1 MRTQRFNLVE
11 IVIALG
17 IVAIGVT
24 AVMGFLPMGL
34 NASRDAIADNY
45 AADSGDQLL
54 HYLSST
60 IQEDWS
66 QLANIHTQPPDVA
79 TGSGDLTTDW
89 TVITGTNI
97 YTRDYP
103 TSDGDKTV
111 YRILQQTDVID
122 GTDDD
127 GDGLIDNGT
136 PTTVVDFDAMVR
148 IWKTPTS
155 AWEYNGSTFAP
166 VTDTGY
172 AKRALLN
179 LEISWPAVVNFG
191 ARRKTYYALEVNKP

>member
-1 MRTQRFNLVE
+1 MRAQRFNLVE

-66 QLANIHTQPPDVA
+66 QLDNFDSAPPNVA
-79 TGSGDLTTDW
+79 AGSGDLSTW
-89 TVITGTNI
+89 TVIPGTNI
-97 YTRDYP
+97 YTKDY
-103 TSDGDKTV
+103 GGKTV
-111 YRILQQTDVID
+111 YRILQQTDDIAGV
-122 GTDDD
+122 G
-127 GDGLIDNGT
+127 
-136 PTTVVDFDAMVR
+136 TTVVDFDAMVR
-148 IWKTPTS
+148 IWKTTTA
-155 AWEYNGSTFAP
+155 AWEYDVVNTVW
-166 VTDTGY
+166 VTTTDSGY

-179 LEISWPAVVNFG
+179 LEMSWPAAVNFG

>member
-1 MRTQRFNLVE
+1 MRAQRFNLVE

-66 QLANIHTQPPDVA
+66 QLDNFGSTPPNVA
-79 TGSGDLTTDW
+79 AGSGDLTTW

-97 YTRDYP
+97 YTKDYV
-103 TSDGDKTV
+103 GKTV
-111 YRILQQTDVID
+111 YRILQQTDDID
-122 GTDDD
+122 GI
-127 GDGLIDNGT
+127 G
-136 PTTVVDFDAMVR
+136 TTVVDFDAMVR
-148 IWKTPTS
+148 IWKTPTK
-155 AWEYNGSTFAP
+155 AWEYNGSDF
-166 VTDTGY
+166 VDTEDSTY

>member
-1 MRTQRFNLVE
+1 MRAQRFNLVE

-66 QLANIHTQPPDVA
+66 QLANIHTQPPDVKD
-79 TGSGDLTTDW
+79 GSGNLTTDW
-89 TVITGTNI
+89 TVIPGTNI
-97 YTRDYP
+97 YTRDY
-103 TSDGDKTV
+103 GGKTV
-111 YRILQQTDVID
+111 YRILQQTDVIA

-166 VTDTGY
+166 ETDTEY
-172 AKRALLN
+172 KKRALLN
-179 LEISWPAVVNFG
+179 LEMSWPATVNFG
-191 ARRKTYYALEVNKP
+191 ARRKTYYAIEINKP

>member
-1 MRTQRFNLVE
+1 MRAQRFNLVE

-66 QLANIHTQPPDVA
+66 QLDNFDSAPPNVA
-79 TGSGDLTTDW
+79 AGSGDLSTW
-89 TVITGTNI
+89 TVIPGTNI
-97 YTRDYP
+97 YTKVY
-103 TSDGDKTV
+103 GGKTV
-111 YRILQQTDVID
+111 YRILQQTDDIAGV
-122 GTDDD
+122 G
-127 GDGLIDNGT
+127 
-136 PTTVVDFDAMVR
+136 TTVVDFDAMVR
-148 IWKTPTS
+148 IWKTKTY
-155 AWEYNGSTFAP
+155 AWEYNGSAWEGTEDEF
-166 VTDTGY
+166 Y

-179 LEISWPAVVNFG
+179 LEMSWPAAVNFG
-191 ARRKTYYALEVNKP
+191 ARRKTYYAIEINKP

>member
-45 AADSGDQLL
+45 AADSSDQLL

-66 QLANIHTQPPDVA
+66 QLDNFGSTPPNVA
-79 TGSGDLTTDW
+79 AGSGDLTTW

-97 YTRDYP
+97 YTKDYV
-103 TSDGDKTV
+103 GKTV
-111 YRILQQTDVID
+111 YRILQQTDDID
-122 GTDDD
+122 GI
-127 GDGLIDNGT
+127 G
-136 PTTVVDFDAMVR
+136 TTVVDFDAMVR
-148 IWKTPTS
+148 IWKTTTK
-155 AWEYNGSTFAP
+155 AWEYNGSDF
-166 VTDTGY
+166 VDTEDSTY

>member
-66 QLANIHTQPPDVA
+66 QLDDFDSVPPNVA
-79 TGSGDLTTDW
+79 AGSGDLSTW
-89 TVITGTNI
+89 TVIPGTNI
-97 YTRDYP
+97 YTKVYA
-103 TSDGDKTV
+103 SKTV
-111 YRILQQTDVID
+111 YRILQQTDDIAGV
-122 GTDDD
+122 G
-127 GDGLIDNGT
+127 
-136 PTTVVDFDAMVR
+136 TTVVDFDAMVR
-148 IWKTPTS
+148 IWKTATAAS
-155 AWEYNGSTFAP
+155 EYKGGVW
-166 VTDTGY
+166 VTTTDSDYG
-172 AKRALLN
+172 KRALLN
-179 LEISWPAVVNFG
+179 LEITWPAAVNFG

>member
-1 MRTQRFNLVE
+1 MRAQRFNLVE

-66 QLANIHTQPPDVA
+66 QLDNFDSAPPNVA
-79 TGSGDLTTDW
+79 TGSGNLSTW
-89 TVITGTNI
+89 TVIPGTNI
-97 YTRDYP
+97 YTKDY
-103 TSDGDKTV
+103 GGKTV
-111 YRILQQTDVID
+111 YRILQQTDDIAGV
-122 GTDDD
+122 G
-127 GDGLIDNGT
+127 
-136 PTTVVDFDAMVR
+136 TTVVDFDAMVR
-148 IWKTPTS
+148 IWKTPTA
-155 AWEYNGSTFAP
+155 AWEYDGSAWVAT
-166 VTDTGY
+166 TDSAY

-179 LEISWPAVVNFG
+179 LEITWPAAVNFG
-191 ARRKTYYALEVNKP
+191 ARRKTYYAIEINKP

>member
-1 MRTQRFNLVE
+1 MRAQRFNLVE
-11 IVIALG
+11 VVIALG

-66 QLANIHTQPPDVA
+66 QLDNFDSAPPNVA
-79 TGSGDLTTDW
+79 AGSGDLSTW
-89 TVITGTNI
+89 TVIPGTNI
-97 YTRDYP
+97 YTKDY
-103 TSDGDKTV
+103 GGKTA
-111 YRILQQTDVID
+111 YRILQQTDDIAGV
-122 GTDDD
+122 G
-127 GDGLIDNGT
+127 
-136 PTTVVDFDAMVR
+136 TTVVDFDAMVR
-148 IWKTPTS
+148 IWKTPTA
-155 AWEYNGSTFAP
+155 AWEYDVANTVW
-166 VTDTGY
+166 VTTTDSDY
-172 AKRALLN
+172 DKRALLN
-179 LEISWPAVVNFG
+179 LEMSWPAAVNFS